1 MKEGQINSAILRA
14 RRLSGILRTPPQD
27 RGRRRS
33 ASSAPRPARAL
44 DLPRRRAVNQP
55 HRCSMCPHNS
65 DTRTRPSRWRPTHG
79 GCRKPMRTRTT
90 RCSTTRERSP

>member
-33 ASSAPRPARAL
+33 ARQRHGL
-44 DLPRRRAVNQP
+44 RERWICRAVELSINL
-55 HRCSMCPHNS
+55 SMCPHNS